1 MTSVLTPIALVL
13 VVLTPTLTLIGALNA
28 AMLRSGRR
36 SVLPIKLPFYGAGA
50 SLFFGAGAVLL
61 AALLQSRVDASDV
74 STFADIVHARVV
86 EFHCGSSVLAI
97 REQRRLTDRR
107 STLMNCWTL

>member
-61 AALLQSRVDASDV
+61 AALLQSRVDAIAMYLPS
-74 STFADIVHARVV
+74 
-86 EFHCGSSVLAI
+86 
-97 REQRRLTDRR
+97 LTLFMLGLWSFIAGLQYWR
-107 STLMNCWTL
+107 SGNNGV